1 MQYDNKRAI
10 SIVNLVETTWV
21 IRYPRPMEIMY
32 DQGSEFTGHE
42 FRKCLIETEY
52 GITAKPST
60 SVNPTSNAILEWIC
74 QVLGKL
80 AHTFNTTETYVDKD
94 DPW

>member
-32 DQGSEFTGHE
+32 DQGSEYIGHK
-42 FRKCLIETEY
+42 FNKSLIET
-52 GITAKPST
+52 
-60 SVNPTSNAILEWIC
+60 
-74 QVLGKL
+74 
-80 AHTFNTTETYVDKD
+80 
-94 DPW
+94 